1 MRLLFWI
8 FTLCFLQIGQAFAYV
23 DETNSD
29 DAEMSAGDQ
38 NTNLFKMQ
46 SEGETY
52 IKKFKEINKLLEK
65 QNDSSYAGTIDVDQL
80 IRDSQLSAQEKELD
94 SLLAKVEKNTEDVK
108 SLRFV
113 PSHEIYASIVT
124 ESRKLIYDTDVAAA
138 TLAEIRRINK

>member
-113 PSHEIYASIVT
+113 PS
-124 ESRKLIYDTDVAAA
+124 
-138 TLAEIRRINK
+138 